1 MGIHNIYEVYQPRE
15 KEFQG
20 AYAFRFSTFSSR
32 KGIARRAPSSVD
44 EDAHSRG
51 LLFMVDDRPVLAITS
66 GANRIDRRRIAKN
79 FGVGRKR
86 VRLADE
92 NQVQTATGYPVGAVP
107 PFGHPEPLLTL
118 IDSGILKHDVVYAG
132 GGASDHLM
140 RVETAEILRVT
151 QGEVLELVDR
161 SE

>member
-1 MGIHNIYEVYQPRE
+1 VLTPSDLERFLRE
-15 KEFQG
+15 REL
-20 AYAFRFSTFSSR
+20 
-32 KGIARRAPSSVD
+32 RAELLALSMKTPTVEAAAEAVGTSPQKIVKS
-44 EDAHSRG
+44 
-51 LLFMVDDRPVLAITS
+51 LLFMIDDRPVLAITS
-66 GANRIDRRRIAKN
+66 GANRIDRKRIAKN

-92 NQVQTATGYPVGAVP
+92 NQVQAATGYPIGAVP

-118 IDSGILKHDVVYAG
+118 IDSGVLEHDVVYAG

-140 RVETAEILRVT
+140 RVETVEILSVT

-161 SE
+161 SEK

>member
-1 MGIHNIYEVYQPRE
+1 MKTPTVETAAEAVG
-15 KEFQG
+15 
-20 AYAFRFSTFSSR
+20 TSSH
-32 KGIARRAPSSVD
+32 KIVKS
-44 EDAHSRG
+44 

-66 GANRIDRRRIAKN
+66 GANRIDRKRIAKN

-92 NQVQTATGYPVGAVP
+92 NQVQAATGYPIGAVP

-118 IDSGILKHDVVYAG
+118 IDSGVLEHDVVYAG

-140 RVETAEILRVT
+140 RVETAEILSVT
-151 QGEVLELVDR
+151 QGEVLDLVDR

>member
-1 MGIHNIYEVYQPRE
+1 MLTPSDLEHFLRE
-15 KEFQG
+15 RGLRAELLALSMKAPTVEAAADAVG
-20 AYAFRFSTFSSR
+20 TSSQ
-32 KGIARRAPSSVD
+32 KIVKS
-44 EDAHSRG
+44 

-66 GANRIDRRRIAKN
+66 GANRIDRKRIAKN

-118 IDSGILKHDVVYAG
+118 IDSGVLKHDVVYAG
-132 GGASDHLM
+132 GGANDHLM